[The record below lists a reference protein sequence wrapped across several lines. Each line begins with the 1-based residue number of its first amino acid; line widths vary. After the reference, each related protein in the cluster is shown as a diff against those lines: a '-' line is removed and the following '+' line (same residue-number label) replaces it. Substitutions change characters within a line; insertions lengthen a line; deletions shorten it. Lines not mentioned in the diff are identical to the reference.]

1 MKSIL
6 DELQRCSHS
15 YEKRHIRYHHTHF
28 YMLSQKDVINI
39 IDVLMRV
46 RIRQNAFKYAITS
59 YALSFVGRA

>member
-1 MKSIL
+1 MKYINEVIL
-6 DELQRCSHS
+6 EKHS
-15 YEKRHIRYHHTHF
+15 CEKRHIRYHHTHF

-46 RIRQNAFKYAITS
+46 RIMHNAFKYVITS